1 MEIKFSL
8 SLPSEE
14 ISIPIIRR
22 ICTGS
27 LTVLGVTRECV
38 GDVEL
43 ALTEA
48 CSNVLLH
55 SLDEYEYEVSVGLDD
70 NVAVIE
76 VVDRGGG
83 FDMTTADAGA
93 VDEATEH
100 GRGIFLMRALMDRV
114 QFQATDGPHPGT
126 RVHLEKRLAWEEH
139 APGRR
144 LGVEA
149 VHHDSWPDG
158 HTLFGATPAGSC

>member
-8 SLPSEE
+8 SLPNDE

-22 ICTGS
+22 ICAKS
-27 LTVLGVTRECV
+27 LAVLGVARECI

-43 ALTEA
+43 ALAEA
-48 CSNVLLH
+48 CANVLLH
-55 SLDEYEYEVSVGLDD
+55 APEEGEYEVSVGLDD
-70 NVAVIE
+70 SVAVID

-83 FDMTTADAGA
+83 FDTTAIDASTVDA
-93 VDEATEH
+93 VSEH

-114 QFQATDGPHPGT
+114 QFQAMGGPRPGT
-126 RVHLEKRLAWEEH
+126 RVHLEKRLAWDEH

-144 LGVEA
+144 LRVEA
-149 VHHDSWPDG
+149 THAPWTDG
-158 HTLFGATPAGSC
+158 RPSSM